1 MNLIEENRVVPTG
14 KLIFPAFSYCG
25 SRGEKVI
32 QNLVRFRSSQNVADG
47 CLSRERRLVMLNLRG
62 AKFDLVLDRE
72 FVISK
77 LDKRSTVSDVS
88 PFLLLVVGEDDWQRG
103 SS

>member
-1 MNLIEENRVVPTG
+1 M
-14 KLIFPAFSYCG
+14 
-25 SRGEKVI
+25 
-32 QNLVRFRSSQNVADG
+32 
-47 CLSRERRLVMLNLRG
+47 MLNLRG
-62 AKFDLVLDRE
+62 SKFDLVLDRE